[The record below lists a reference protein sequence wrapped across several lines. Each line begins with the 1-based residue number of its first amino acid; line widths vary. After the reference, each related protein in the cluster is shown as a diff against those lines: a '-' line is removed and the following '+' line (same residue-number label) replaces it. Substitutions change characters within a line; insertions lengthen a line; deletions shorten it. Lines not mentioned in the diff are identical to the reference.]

1 MTWHRVLVS
10 RVRALF
16 ASRRLDRELDEE
28 LRSHLEMEIEANLRR
43 GMSPE
48 DARHAAL
55 REFGGV
61 TQAAETYRER
71 RGVPWLEILAKD
83 LLYGARSLRRDPGFT
98 IAAVLSLALGIGA
111 NTAVFSLLNMLMLRM
126 LPVEKPAELVTLYK
140 TGGWGSGIGSYPL
153 YLQFRERKE
162 LFTGVLARSGAI
174 KERFSAGRSERVEFV
189 EREFVSGNYFEVLGV
204 RAAVGRLLTDED
216 NRIPQ
221 AHPVVV
227 LSYDFW
233 RKRFGLDPAVLGRVL
248 MAGEQ
253 PLTVIGVAR
262 PGFRGVEVDH
272 QADMWTPIMMNPW
285 NIMNPRM
292 HWLWMLAR
300 SRPGV
305 PRSQIQAAVNTIMRQ
320 HLASVFGDKPDTP
333 WRRQAMEQ
341 RIEVREGGI
350 GVSLLREQFGKPLTV
365 LMAAVALTLL
375 IACAN
380 VGNLLLARG
389 EAHRR
394 EIALRLALGA
404 TRQRILRQWLIESL
418 LLVLLGSALGLL
430 FALWG
435 ERYILMFLPPGST
448 DTLTV
453 APETT
458 VLGFTVCI
466 SLLSAILFGLAPA
479 LRSTGLDPGL
489 ALKEGASQPAR
500 RGSGIGLRK
509 ALVVVQVALSMVLVM
524 LAGLFV
530 QSLAG
535 LRSVNPGFLNQ
546 NVMTFSLDYPSAW
559 KRADKDHL
567 RERLLNRV
575 ASLPGVVS
583 SSCGGPGPY
592 QGGFW
597 NAGIRVPG
605 SLRTVKEPASVA
617 VQGVGPAY
625 FTTIGS
631 PPLRG
636 REPDASDTGAT
647 RKVAVVNESFAREFF
662 PGITDPVGRVL
673 SFDDD
678 KPEGGRPTYIAGMV
692 RDILHKG
699 LKTKAEPTVYVPL
712 SQSEGAPDPLLLVRV
727 QFPPDTLL
735 PMIRRELSRLDPEV
749 ALVEPRT
756 IKEQIDDSIFLD
768 RMIATVSGFFGG
780 LALLLAAVGL
790 YGVMAYGVAQ
800 RTREIGVRIALGAA
814 ATRVTWMVLRDGLL
828 LIALGVAVGLPVSL
842 AAGRITSSLL
852 YGIRPRDPVT
862 LTLTA
867 GVLLGVGVISAWAP
881 ALRAARIDP
890 MQALRHE

>member
-1 MTWHRVLVS
+1 VTWHRVFVS

-16 ASRRLDRELDEE
+16 AARHLDRELDEE

-48 DARHAAL
+48 EARHAAL

-61 TQAAETYRER
+61 TQAAEAYRER
-71 RGVPWLEILAKD
+71 RGVPWLEIVAKD
-83 LLYGARSLRRDPGFT
+83 LRYGARSLRRDPGFT

-111 NTAVFSLLNMLMLRM
+111 NTAVFSLLDTLTLRT
-126 LPVEKPAELVTLYK
+126 LPVEKPSELVTLYK
-140 TGGWGSGIGSYPL
+140 TGGWGSGYGFSYPL

-162 LFTGVLARSGAI
+162 LFTGVLARSGALD
-174 KERFSAGRSERVEFV
+174 RFSAGRGERVEFV
-189 EREFVSGNYFEVLGV
+189 QREFVSGNYFEVLGV

-216 NRIPQ
+216 NRIPH

-233 RKRFGLDPAVLGRVL
+233 RSRFSLDPGVLGRVL
-248 MAGEQ
+248 MVGEQ
-253 PLTVIGVAR
+253 PLTVVGVAR

-272 QADMWTPIMMNPW
+272 RADLWTPIMMSPTDLT
-285 NIMNPRM
+285 NPRLN
-292 HWLWMLAR
+292 WLWMLAR

-305 PRSQIQAAVNTIMRQ
+305 PRSQIQAAVNTILRQ
-320 HLASVFGDKPDTP
+320 HLASVYGGTPDSF

-341 RIEVREGGI
+341 RIEVRAGGI
-350 GVSLLREQFGKPLTV
+350 GVSRLRDQFGKPLTV

-380 VGNLLLARG
+380 VANLLLARG
-389 EAHRR
+389 AARRR
-394 EIALRLALGA
+394 EIALRIALGA
-404 TRQRILRQWLIESL
+404 TRQRIVRQWLIESL
-418 LLVLLGSALGLL
+418 LLVLLGSALGVL

-435 ERYILMFLPPGST
+435 ERYILMFLPPGSA

-453 APETT
+453 APDST

-479 LRSTGLDPGL
+479 LRSTGLDPGM
-489 ALKEGASQPAR
+489 ALKEGASQPPR
-500 RGSGIGLRK
+500 RGLGIGLRK

-524 LAGLFV
+524 LAGLFAH
-530 QSLAG
+530 SLAG

-546 NVMTFSLDYPSAW
+546 NVMTFWLDYPSAW
-559 KRADKDHL
+559 KPADKDRL

-583 SSCGGPGPY
+583 FSCGNPGPY
-592 QGGFW
+592 QGSSFS
-597 NAGIRVPG
+597 AGIRVPG
-605 SLRTVKEPASVA
+605 SLRTMKEPASVA
-617 VQGVGPAY
+617 FQDVGPAY

-636 REPDASDTGAT
+636 RELEASDTGAT
-647 RKVAVVNESFAREFF
+647 RKVAVVNESFVREFF
-662 PGITDPVGRVL
+662 PGIADPAGRVL
-673 SFDDD
+673 SFDDA
-678 KPEGGRPTYIAGMV
+678 KPEGGRPTYIVGMV
-692 RDILHKG
+692 RDILHRG
-699 LKTKAEPTVYVPL
+699 LKTKAEPTVYLPL
-712 SQSEGAPDPLLLVRV
+712 SQNEGPPELLLVRA
-727 QFPPDTLL
+727 QLPPDTML
-735 PMIRRELSRLDPEV
+735 PMIRRELNRLDPEV

-800 RTREIGVRIALGAA
+800 RTREIGVRMALGAA
-814 ATRVTWMVLRDGLL
+814 ATKVTWMVLRDGLL
-828 LIALGVAVGLPVSL
+828 LIALGVVVGLPVSL

-852 YGIRPRDPVT
+852 YGIQPRDPLT
-862 LTLTA
+862 LTLTV

-881 ALRAARIDP
+881 ARRAARIDP